1 MGCTWRAHWCT
12 LNINNMHV
20 HIVSTIACVTL
31 TWEDPQDDMQRD
43 FFLEAGRSEMGKLRK
58 KRLDLRRAK
67 AFGQRERHTRGRYG
81 LAPLQRVRVAQC
93 DQRQL
98 EGARLHFWPGG
109 LGRHRGSSRTSA
121 TILERRHRVKKRIG
135 ATPKGHGRPVRPTTA
150 GGR

>member
-1 MGCTWRAHWCT
+1 VGCTGGRARCSLT
-12 LNINNMHV
+12 INNMHV
-20 HIVSTIACVTL
+20 HIVSTQFVCHPDLGRPSGRYAARV
-31 TWEDPQDDMQRD
+31 
-43 FFLEAGRSEMGKLRK
+43 FFLESGQSEMGKLRK

-109 LGRHRGSSRTSA
+109 LGRHRGSSGRLAKIFS
-121 TILERRHRVKKRIG
+121 RRWESRRQRIG
-135 ATPKGHGRPVRPTTA
+135 LAPIQWVTVAEGD
-150 GGR
+150 